1 MKMLERGPL
10 FYNVQHNRV
19 MCKSLSLFFGAGNG
33 VAGLDGSEFVFLV
46 NLE

>member
-1 MKMLERGPL
+1 MKMLEKGPL
-10 FYNVQHNRV
+10 FYNVQHNSV
-19 MCKSLSLFFGAGNG
+19 MCKPEFVFGAGNG